1 MPTSRSRIIS
11 GEVVQLSSEVL
22 RERGRPVNPKKT
34 KTTPLG
40 PWSCVGRLRF
50 FEKAA
55 IKAGRGV
62 GVDGGFIE
70 DVKEGVR
77 LVVERTTKDISYQ
90 ALRLM
95 KSIRST
101 LFTILPT

>member
-1 MPTSRSRIIS
+1 M
-11 GEVVQLSSEVL
+11 
-22 RERGRPVNPKKT
+22 
-34 KTTPLG
+34 
-40 PWSCVGRLRF
+40 GRLRF

-77 LVVERTTKDISYQ
+77 LVVERSTKDISYQ

-95 KSIRST
+95 KLTRSI

>member
-1 MPTSRSRIIS
+1 MLYRSFVKVAKGVETEHVREDQPPPP
-11 GEVVQLSSEVL
+11 GEGL
-22 RERGRPVNPKKT
+22 P
-34 KTTPLG
+34 
-40 PWSCVGRLRF
+40 F
-50 FEKAA
+50 FERAA

-95 KSIRST
+95 KLIRSI